1 MAEVDFYNLL
11 KKSWNEYRDNF
22 KLASL
27 IYLLLYIIPTAMFY
41 SLIFLSPYF
50 KSGEP
55 AKSVFFAVLFIILYV
70 AYLAVILLNTTAFY
84 YLFIYN
90 KKGRMSFNDAVKGGM
105 KYYLRFLGLALV
117 KGLALLALFILFVI
131 PGIIFSVYWAFSSI
145 ALVGENKAIIESMK
159 KSKEVVKGKW
169 WSVFGYL
176 LLFFLLISVIS
187 SVVMV
192 VGLILGVLLTLI
204 IAYTAGG
211 NILVSAMY
219 AANIIYMVLI
229 MLVNAVAWPMS
240 ILFAKNFYME
250 LKK

>member
-1 MAEVDFYNLL
+1 
-11 KKSWNEYRDNF
+11 
-22 KLASL
+22 
-27 IYLLLYIIPTAMFY
+27 
-41 SLIFLSPYF
+41 
-50 KSGEP
+50 
-55 AKSVFFAVLFIILYV
+55 
-70 AYLAVILLNTTAFY
+70 
-84 YLFIYN
+84 
-90 KKGRMSFNDAVKGGM
+90 MSFNDAVKGGM